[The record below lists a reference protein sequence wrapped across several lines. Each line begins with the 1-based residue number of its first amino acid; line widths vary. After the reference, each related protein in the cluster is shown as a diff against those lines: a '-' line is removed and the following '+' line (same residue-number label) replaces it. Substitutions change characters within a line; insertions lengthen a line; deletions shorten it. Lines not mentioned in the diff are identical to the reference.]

1 MSFRVESFAPATGAL
16 DGTRLYDL
24 IVSGAGNVILNER
37 NLNRINV
44 FPVPDGDTGTNLAL
58 TLRTV
63 IAKAHRDAGVGTTMA
78 SISSAAVENAY
89 GNSGMIF
96 AQFLHGFAEAVRNK
110 ETLTLREFADSS
122 DLAVKHAYGAVAA
135 PVEGTILTVMRE
147 WADALHR
154 HLDAVSFDVW
164 LEHSVAK
171 AREIVEQTRTM
182 MKVLRDR
189 NVVDSGA
196 KGFLLF
202 LEGILAQ
209 VRHGGEAS
217 AVLVRSIAVEEEPE
231 PIPLEP
237 PLFRY
242 CSQFTVQVG
251 GDFSSERL
259 QKRLLEWGDS
269 LVMTGEPPLIHIHM
283 HANAPEKVMALL
295 LESGQVVSHKADDMA
310 LQQDIA
316 MARRHAVGIVTD
328 SIADVP
334 AELLQR
340 GQVAV
345 IPVHVIHDGTA
356 YLDKIT
362 MTPER
367 FFQDVDTLSLSP
379 TSAQP
384 TGASIERV
392 FSFMLA
398 HYDEVVGVF
407 VSGKMSG
414 VVRNATAIAERMQG
428 EGKRIRIVDTRQNS
442 GAEGLA
448 VLEAIRLA
456 EAGKNLDE
464 VVAGVTA
471 FSSRSRILV
480 SVATLKYMIKGG
492 RVPKA
497 QGAILGLLNLKPV
510 VSIDTEG
517 KGNVWAKTFT
527 RKQAVSKILR
537 QLRQDRDLSG
547 IQTYGLVYAED
558 EQVLASFRKQAEE
571 IVGSPPAFV
580 VPISTVVA
588 LNAGRGAFAIAYTTI
603 QEGVSHA

>member
-1 MSFRVESFAPATGAL
+1 MTYTPASKGLDGLTL
-16 DGTRLYDL
+16 DGTRLYDF

-63 IAKAHRDAGVGTTMA
+63 IAKARRETGVGHTMD
-78 SISSAAVENAY
+78 SISKAAVENAY

-110 ETLTLREFADSS
+110 ETLTPLEFADSS
-122 DLAVKHAYGAVAA
+122 VLAVRSAYQAVSS

-154 HLDAVSFDVW
+154 HLDAVPFEEW
-164 LEHSVAK
+164 LDHSVAK
-171 AREIVEQTRTM
+171 AREIVDQTKSM
-182 MKVLRDR
+182 MKVFRER

-209 VRHGGEAS
+209 ARHGGDAP
-217 AVLVRSIAVEEEPE
+217 AILARSLAEENEPE
-231 PIPLEP
+231 PVPLEP
-237 PLFRY
+237 PLFRF
-242 CSQFTVQVG
+242 CTQFTLQVEPG
-251 GDFSSERL
+251 FDPDTLKGRL
-259 QKRLLEWGDS
+259 AEWGDS
-269 LVMTGEPPLIHIHM
+269 LVLTGEAPLIHAHL
-283 HANAPEKVMALL
+283 HTGAPEKVMSLL
-295 LESGQVVSHKADDMA
+295 LEHGQVVSHKADDMA
-310 LQQDIA
+310 LQQDIVA
-316 MARRHAVGIVTD
+316 NRKHRVGIVTD

-334 AELLQR
+334 AERLQA

-356 YLDKIT
+356 YLDKVT

-367 FFQDVDTLSLSP
+367 FFRDVDTLALNP

-384 TGASIERV
+384 TTSTMERI

-407 VSGKMSG
+407 VSGRMSG
-414 VVRNATAIAERMQG
+414 VARNAKAVAERLQTA
-428 EGKRIRIVDTRQNS
+428 GKRIRIVDTKQNS
-442 GAEGLA
+442 GAQGLA
-448 VLEAIRLA
+448 VLEAIRLV
-456 EAGKNLDE
+456 ESGLSLDE
-464 VVAGVTA
+464 VADGVERFA
-471 FSSRSRILV
+471 ARSRILV
-480 SVATLKYMIKGG
+480 SVATLRYMLKGG

-497 QGAILGLLNLKPV
+497 QGAVLSLLNLKPV
-510 VSIDTEG
+510 VSIDAEG

-527 RKQAVSKILR
+527 RRQALGKMLH
-537 QLRQDRDLSG
+537 QLRQDTVRHG
-547 IQTYGLVYAED
+547 IAAWGLVYADDQTVMED
-558 EQVLASFRKQAEE
+558 FRKSAEAV
-571 IVGSPPAFV
+571 IGRPPDFI
-580 VPISTVVA
+580 VPISSVVA
-588 LNAGRGAFAIAYTTI
+588 LNAGRGAFAISYAVAG
-603 QEGVSHA
+603 EGGTHA